1 MITPSS
7 INLNKKKNTLTVS
20 FEGFD
25 YPLSSE
31 FLRVYSPSA
40 EVQGHKPEDAVLQ
53 LNKENVL
60 IQNVRP
66 MGNYAVVL
74 HFDDGHDTGIYSWS
88 YLHHLATN
96 QKQLWSEYLQ
106 KVSQRLPPQV
116 SINSLT
122 RT

>member
-1 MITPSS
+1 MITPSN
-7 INLNKKKNTLTVS
+7 INLNKKRNTLTIS
-20 FEGFD
+20 FEELN

-88 YLHHLATN
+88 YLHHLAIN
-96 QKQLWSEYLQ
+96 QKQLWAEYLQ
-106 KVSQRLPPQV
+106 KVSQRLA
-116 SINSLT
+116 SK
-122 RT
+122 

>member
-7 INLNKKKNTLTVS
+7 INLNKKRNTLTVS
-20 FEGFD
+20 FAGTD

-31 FLRVYSPSA
+31 FLRVHSPSA

-74 HFDDGHDTGIYSWS
+74 HFDDGHDTGIYSWT
-88 YLHHLATN
+88 YLHHLAID
-96 QKQLWSEYLQ
+96 QEGLWSEYLQ
-106 KVSQRLPPQV
+106 KVSQRLT
-116 SINSLT
+116 SK
-122 RT
+122 

>member
-7 INLNKKKNTLTVS
+7 INLNKNKNTLTVS
-20 FEGFD
+20 FDGTD
-25 YPLSSE
+25 YLLSSE
-31 FLRVYSPSA
+31 FLRVHSPSA

-53 LNKENVL
+53 LNKESVL

-88 YLHHLATN
+88 YLHHLALD
-96 QKQLWSEYLQ
+96 QEQLWSEYLQ
-106 KVSQRLPPQV
+106 KVSQRLSPK
-116 SINSLT
+116 
-122 RT
+122 

>member
-7 INLNKKKNTLTVS
+7 IKLNKSKNTLTTT
-20 FEGFD
+20 FD
-25 YPLSSE
+25 GVDYSIATEL
-31 FLRVYSPSA
+31 LRVYSPSA

-60 IQNVRP
+60 IQNIRP

-74 HFDDGHDTGIYSWS
+74 HFDDGHDTGIYSWT

-96 QKQLWSEYLQ
+96 QEQLWEEYLQ
-106 KVSQRLPPQV
+106 KVFQR
-116 SINSLT
+116 ST
-122 RT
+122 KK

>member
-1 MITPSS
+1 MITPTS
-7 INLNKKKNTLTVS
+7 INLNMKRNTLTVS
-20 FEGFD
+20 FERVN

-31 FLRVYSPSA
+31 FLRVLSPSA

-74 HFDDGHDTGIYSWS
+74 HFDDGHDTGIYSWP
-88 YLHHLATN
+88 YLHHLAID
-96 QKQLWSEYLQ
+96 QERLWREYLQ
-106 KVSQRLPPQV
+106 KVSQRLT
-116 SINSLT
+116 SK
-122 RT
+122 

>member
-1 MITPSS
+1 MITPSD

-20 FEGFD
+20 FEGVN

-31 FLRVYSPSA
+31 FLRVHSPSA

-66 MGNYAVVL
+66 IGNYAVVL

-88 YLHHLATN
+88 YLHHLALN
-96 QKQLWSEYLQ
+96 EEQLWADYLQ
-106 KVSQRLPPQV
+106 KVLQRLAFK
-116 SINSLT
+116 
-122 RT
+122 

>member
-20 FEGFD
+20 FEDHD

-31 FLRVYSPSA
+31 FLRVHSPSA

-53 LNKENVL
+53 LNKESVL

-66 MGNYAVVL
+66 MGNYAIVL

-88 YLHHLATN
+88 YLHHLALN
-96 QKQLWSEYLQ
+96 QEQFWREYLQ
-106 KVSQRLPPQV
+106 KVSQRL
-116 SINSLT
+116 SS
-122 RT
+122 R